1 MVVDLALFGDGM
13 LRFVMKSRQQMC
25 KWRVEA
31 LACLLLLL
39 AFFPFDG
46 LAAQNSSSS
55 FEQVAAEA
63 DAARDA
69 NEIPRAIELY
79 TQALQLNAKWEDGWW
94 SLGTLQYGSGAYE
107 AAIDALSHLLALH
120 PDAGQALALRGL
132 CEFETGDYTHSLA
145 DIGKGL
151 AFGAADDAHHEQ
163 ILRYH
168 EAMLLTRLGR
178 FPEALRV
185 YSAFAEH
192 RLSSP
197 ELFAAI
203 GLAALRMPLLPKD
216 ASADQQALLTSAGDA
231 TYKFMEGDQRAAQ
244 QAFNNLFERFPTARN
259 AHYHYGTL
267 LLAFGPEAAAP
278 QFKKEL
284 EIAPNNTDAL
294 ISFAWSLLMQSRP
307 DEALPY
313 ARRIAQELPERAVSQ
328 LVFGRASLD
337 TGNVAAGIEHLQ
349 RGIKLE
355 PDNLELHIALAKA
368 YSKSGRD
375 EEARR
380 ERALCLQMTRNGAA
394 HP

>member
-1 MVVDLALFGDGM
+1 
-13 LRFVMKSRQQMC
+13 
-25 KWRVEA
+25 
-31 LACLLLLL
+31 LLLVLS
-39 AFFPFDG
+39 FFRIDD

-55 FEQVAAEA
+55 FEQVATEA

-69 NEIPRAIELY
+69 NEVPLAIELY
-79 TQALQLNAKWEDGWW
+79 TRALQLNAKWEDGWW
-94 SLGTLQYGSGAYE
+94 SLGILQYGSGAYE
-107 AAIDALSHLLALH
+107 AAVEALSHLLTLH
-120 PDAGQALALRGL
+120 PDVGQALALRGL

-145 DIGKGL
+145 DIEKGL
-151 AFGAADDAHHEQ
+151 ALGTADDADHQQ

-178 FPEALRV
+178 FGEALRV
-185 YSAFAEH
+185 YSAFAE
-192 RLSSP
+192 RKLGGP
-197 ELFAAI
+197 ELLEAI
-203 GLAALRMPLLPKD
+203 GLAGLRIPLLPKEASRD
-216 ASADQQALLTSAGDA
+216 QQSLLASAGEA
-231 TYKFMEGDQRAAQ
+231 TYKFMEGDQKAAQ
-244 QAFNNLFERFPTARN
+244 RAFKNLFERFPTARN

-284 EIAPNNTDAL
+284 EVAPDNTDAL
-294 ISFAWSLLMQSRP
+294 ISFAWSLLMQSRA

-313 ARRIAQELPERAVSQ
+313 ARRIAQELPERSASQ
-328 LVFGRASLD
+328 LVVGRALLE
-337 TGNVAAGIEHLQ
+337 TGNIAAGIEHLQ

-375 EEARR
+375 EEAHR
-380 ERALCLQMTRNGAA
+380 ERALCLQKTRNGAT

>member
-1 MVVDLALFGDGM
+1 
-13 LRFVMKSRQQMC
+13 MKPYHHSCRR
-25 KWRVEA
+25 RVEA
-31 LACLLLLL
+31 LAYLLLVLS
-39 AFFPFDG
+39 FFRIDD

-55 FEQVAAEA
+55 FEQVATEA

-69 NEIPRAIELY
+69 NEVPRAIELY
-79 TQALQLNAKWEDGWW
+79 TRALQLNAKWEDGWW
-94 SLGTLQYGSGAYE
+94 SLGILQYGSGAYE
-107 AAIDALSHLLALH
+107 AAVEALSHLLTLH
-120 PDAGQALALRGL
+120 PDVGQALALRGL

-145 DIGKGL
+145 DIEKGL
-151 AFGAADDAHHEQ
+151 ALGTADDRDHQQ

-178 FPEALRV
+178 FGEALRV
-185 YSAFAEH
+185 YSAFAE
-192 RLSSP
+192 RKLGGP
-197 ELFAAI
+197 ELLEAI
-203 GLAALRMPLLPKD
+203 GLAGLRIPLLPKE
-216 ASADQQALLTSAGDA
+216 ASRDQQALLASAGEA
-231 TYKFMEGDQRAAQ
+231 TYKFMEGDQKAAQ
-244 QAFNNLFERFPTARN
+244 RAFKNLFERFPTARN

-284 EIAPNNTDAL
+284 EVAPDNTDAL
-294 ISFAWSLLMQSRP
+294 ISFAWSLLMQSRA

-313 ARRIAQELPERAVSQ
+313 ARRIAQELPERSASQ
-328 LVFGRASLD
+328 LVVGRALLE
-337 TGNVAAGIEHLQ
+337 TGNIAAGIEHLQ

-375 EEARR
+375 EDAHR
-380 ERALCLQMTRNGAA
+380 ERALCLQKTRNGAT